1 LENLYTLRLL
11 KNIVTMNKL
20 SLLIVFTI
28 VFISSCT
35 IQKRQHLPGYHIEWK
50 GSEAKRSE
58 SVQKMP
64 SDFSSIPSYTEEIK
78 QEAIHGSTH
87 VADSPKV
94 EPKQAE
100 VEVAKSG
107 SAPASE
113 ISGKKKHTGMKLTF
127 PLSFRSPVQLL
138 TGKAM
143 PDEGKK
149 TDGISIAA
157 MVCGILAFFVPT
169 VGIVL
174 AILAIVFG
182 GIGMGRTRRNP
193 ELKGRGMAIAG
204 LVLGILAFVVVLL
217 LAAYLVAF
225 FSL

>member
-1 LENLYTLRLL
+1 
-11 KNIVTMNKL
+11 MNKL
-20 SLLIVFTI
+20 SLLIVLTI

-50 GSEAKRSE
+50 GGEARR
-58 SVQKMP
+58 
-64 SDFSSIPSYTEEIK
+64 TEAVKELSCEEMSTAANT
-78 QEAIHGSTH
+78 EAINAEAINTQE
-87 VADSPKV
+87 VAPVVANV
-94 EPKQAE
+94 EQAHEE
-100 VEVAKSG
+100 VEVVKS
-107 SAPASE
+107 SAAPAIE
-113 ISGKKKHTGMKLTF
+113 VNGKKKKTGMKLSF
-127 PLSFRSPVQLL
+127 PLSLRSPVQML
-138 TGKAM
+138 TGKVM
-143 PDEGKK
+143 PDEGQK

-169 VGIVL
+169 IGIVL

-193 ELKGRGMAIAG
+193 ELKGRGMAITG

>member
-1 LENLYTLRLL
+1 
-11 KNIVTMNKL
+11 MNKL

-87 VADSPKV
+87 VADNPKV

-127 PLSFRSPVQLL
+127 PLSLRSPVQLL

-157 MVCGILAFFVPT
+157 MVCGILAFVVPT

-193 ELKGRGMAIAG
+193 ELKGRGMAITG

>member
-1 LENLYTLRLL
+1 
-11 KNIVTMNKL
+11 MNKL
-20 SLLIVFTI
+20 SLLIVFTV

-50 GSEAKRSE
+50 GGEARR
-58 SVQKMP
+58 
-64 SDFSSIPSYTEEIK
+64 TEVVKELSCEEMSTAANT
-78 QEAIHGSTH
+78 EAINEEEVYTNA
-87 VADSPKV
+87 VAPVVANV
-94 EPKQAE
+94 EQAHEE
-100 VEVAKSG
+100 VEVVKS
-107 SAPASE
+107 SAAPASE
-113 ISGKKKHTGMKLTF
+113 DNGKKKKTGMKLSF
-127 PLSFRSPVQLL
+127 PLSLRSPVQLL

-143 PDEGKK
+143 PDEGQK

-193 ELKGRGMAIAG
+193 ELKGRGMAITG

>member
-1 LENLYTLRLL
+1 M
-11 KNIVTMNKL
+11 KNIYFILAV
-20 SLLIVFTI
+20 IV
-28 VFISSCT
+28 VFAQSCS
-35 IQKRQHLPGYHIEWK
+35 IQKRQHMPGYHIEWK
-50 GSEAKRSE
+50 GSEASRLESE
-58 SVQKMP
+58 QKMP
-64 SDFSSIPSYTEEIK
+64 CDVLSIPAYTEEIN

-100 VEVAKSG
+100 LEVAKSG

-127 PLSFRSPVQLL
+127 PLSLRSPAQLL
-138 TGKAM
+138 TGKAV

-193 ELKGRGMAIAG
+193 ELKGRGMAITG

>member
-1 LENLYTLRLL
+1 
-11 KNIVTMNKL
+11 MNKL

-87 VADSPKV
+87 VADNPKV

-127 PLSFRSPVQLL
+127 PLSLRSPVQLL

-143 PDEGKK
+143 PDEGQK

-157 MVCGILAFFVPT
+157 MVCGILAFVVPY

-182 GIGMGRTRRNP
+182 AIGMGRTKRNP
-193 ELKGRGMAIAG
+193 ELKGRGMAITG
-204 LVLGILAFVVVLL
+204 LVLGILAFFVVIL
-217 LAAYLVAF
+217 LAAVLAT
-225 FSL
+225 LLIA

>member
-1 LENLYTLRLL
+1 
-11 KNIVTMNKL
+11 MNKL
-20 SLLIVFTI
+20 SLLIVFTV

-50 GSEAKRSE
+50 GGEARR
-58 SVQKMP
+58 
-64 SDFSSIPSYTEEIK
+64 TEVVKELSCEEMSTAANT
-78 QEAIHGSTH
+78 EAINEEEVYTNA
-87 VADSPKV
+87 VAPVVANV
-94 EPKQAE
+94 EQAHEE
-100 VEVAKSG
+100 VEVVKSIA
-107 SAPASE
+107 APAIE
-113 ISGKKKHTGMKLTF
+113 VNGKKKKTGMKLSF
-127 PLSFRSPVQLL
+127 PLSLRSPVQLL

-143 PDEGKK
+143 PDEGQK

-193 ELKGRGMAIAG
+193 ELKGRGMAITG

>member
-1 LENLYTLRLL
+1 
-11 KNIVTMNKL
+11 MNKL
-20 SLLIVFTI
+20 SLLVVFT
-28 VFISSCT
+28 VLFISSCT

-50 GSEAKRSE
+50 GSEAKRLE
-58 SVQKMP
+58 SVQNVP
-64 SDFSSIPSYTEEIK
+64 SDISSIPAYTEEIN
-78 QEAIHGSTH
+78 QEAINENTQ
-87 VADSPKV
+87 VADNSKV

-127 PLSFRSPVQLL
+127 PLSLHSPVQLL

-143 PDEGKK
+143 PDEGRK

-157 MVCGILAFFVPT
+157 MVCGILAFVIPY

-182 GIGMGRTRRNP
+182 GIGMGRTKRNP
-193 ELKGRGMAIAG
+193 ELKGRGMAITG
-204 LVLGILAFVVVLL
+204 LVLGILVFLFVILAVVILASFL
-217 LAAYLVAF
+217 LA
-225 FSL
+225 

>member
-1 LENLYTLRLL
+1 
-11 KNIVTMNKL
+11 M
-20 SLLIVFTI
+20 
-28 VFISSCT
+28 
-35 IQKRQHLPGYHIEWK
+35 
-50 GSEAKRSE
+50 
-58 SVQKMP
+58 
-64 SDFSSIPSYTEEIK
+64 
-78 QEAIHGSTH
+78 
-87 VADSPKV
+87 
-94 EPKQAE
+94 
-100 VEVAKSG
+100 
-107 SAPASE
+107 
-113 ISGKKKHTGMKLTF
+113 
-127 PLSFRSPVQLL
+127 
-138 TGKAM
+138 
-143 PDEGKK
+143 K

-157 MVCGILAFFVPT
+157 MVCGILAFVVPT

>member
-1 LENLYTLRLL
+1 MKKIYF
-11 KNIVTMNKL
+11 
-20 SLLIVFTI
+20 LIVFAL
-28 VFISSCT
+28 VFITSCT

-50 GSEAKRSE
+50 GSEARRTDGVKEMSSE
-58 SVQKMP
+58 EMS
-64 SDFSSIPSYTEEIK
+64 TAAHA
-78 QEAIHGSTH
+78 EAIIKEEVNTQE
-87 VADSPKV
+87 VAP
-94 EPKQAE
+94 E
-100 VEVAKSG
+100 VENVEQGHKEVEATKS
-107 SAPASE
+107 SAAPASE
-113 ISGKKKHTGMKLTF
+113 VNGKKKHTGMKLTF
-127 PLSFRSPVQLL
+127 PLSLRSPVQLL

-157 MVCGILAFFVPT
+157 MVCGILAFVVPT

-193 ELKGRGMAIAG
+193 ELKGRGMAITG